1 MTKPIEEIRKLH
13 AELEERRSAFEIAST
28 VDPRSHL
35 KMPAG
40 EEREGQAIFDALE
53 PVEWRLFEIIKDE
66 TMQDQE
72 HVNQEA
78 PMSETPMDEAEAVG
92 STQVE
97 TRSATIITDVNVLG
111 FEPGSP
117 VRISGTAKLPEH
129 DPIKNSKARVLT
141 VIETRMLPRGRYT
154 DRNPARLVTQYWSLD
169 GTLLAEADK
178 WAGDTIDK
186 LELDLM
192 RAEATVEV
200 LKRRDKHNRKE
211 LAAQIVCNDQLALQL
226 NDLQAKMDIRRKK
239 AKRIL
244 AGDGNKTKPKHK
256 AKKTKTTK
264 KKTGGRK

>member
-13 AELEERRSAFEIAST
+13 SELRERRSAFEIAST

-35 KMPAG
+35 KMSAG
-40 EEREGQAIFDALE
+40 EKRKMRAIFDALE
-53 PVEWRLFEIIKDE
+53 PVEWRLYGIINRRDE
-66 TMQDQE
+66 QGMTDEYQE
-72 HVNQEA
+72 QADGEVEV
-78 PMSETPMDEAEAVG
+78 DAVG
-92 STQVE
+92 STGVE
-97 TRSATIITDVNVLG
+97 AGDVKVTAHVNAFG
-111 FEPGSP
+111 FEPGDK
-117 VRISGTAKLPEH
+117 VKLSGGLRH
-129 DPIKNSKARVLT
+129 DPIKNGRARAMM
-141 VIETRMLPRGRYT
+141 VIETRTLPRGRGT
-154 DRNPARLVTQYWSLD
+154 DVNPARLVTQYWSLD

-192 RAEATVEV
+192 RAEDTVEV

-211 LAAQIVCNDQLALQL
+211 LANEIVRSEHLAMQLS
-226 NDLQAKMDIRRKK
+226 DLQAKMDIRRKK